1 MAIQYT
7 PGHSLPYPQVGDAVK
22 PASRDF
28 VDLAIATDAALSTVS
43 QAAKWGKGD
52 LSSTASLDTLTT
64 AGTYG
69 VVSLD
74 IQGRPPVAAYGEVT
88 VTRAGVAV
96 MQSYRTSQ
104 NPPQVWGRRG
114 NGDGTNWGAWVRTDA
129 GAASGGAD
137 LEPIVE
143 QDRAI
148 QDRRTSETA
157 IAALNATIPE
167 PGKPHADLTF
177 HWDEPTGTYYEKVR
191 VNGVHGGILTK
202 HYGEA
207 DQPAPASVVRVP
219 PLFMRQYHA
228 LYGGTVLFNDAGFT
242 DTYAVRGLQISQG
255 VLIRQF
261 ETGGRGS
268 HAIGFR
274 ADGSYGMYSHF
285 DGDTGASVLADGVTE
300 TFGFGP
306 FLVRGGVPQYHS
318 GDPLYDFMDLDSGRQ
333 ILGVNADG
341 EIVLATVHGKSSR
354 YGVSLDDSADVAIR
368 AGMVDAIM
376 LDGGG
381 SAQTMVRGIP
391 LHASSDQPTDRGIP
405 IVGKLDVAIGDPRL
419 ADLLALLPG

>member
-1 MAIQYT
+1 MVTYT
-7 PGHSLPYPQVGDAVK
+7 PGNSLPYPGVGDSVK
-22 PASRDF
+22 VASRDF
-28 VDLAIATDAALSTVS
+28 RDLAVATDAAITAVT
-43 QAAKWGKGD
+43 QASKWSKGD
-52 LSSTASLDTLTT
+52 LSSSADLDALVT

-69 VVSLD
+69 VVSLS
-74 IQGRPPVAAYGEVT
+74 ITGRPPVQAYGEVT

-114 NGDGTNWGAWVRTDA
+114 NTDGTSWGAWVRTDA
-129 GAASGGAD
+129 GAATGGAD
-137 LEPIVE
+137 LAPIVE
-143 QDRAI
+143 EDRGI
-148 QDRRTSETA
+148 QDRRTSEVTVA
-157 IAALNATIPE
+157 LLNATIPE
-167 PGKPHADLTF
+167 PGKPHADLSF
-177 HWDEPTGTYYEKVR
+177 HWDEPTGTYYEKIR

-202 HYGEA
+202 HYGEV

-306 FLVRGGVPQYHS
+306 FLVLDGDPQYHS
-318 GDPLYDFMDLDSGRQ
+318 GDPLYGFMDIDSGRQ

-405 IVGKLDVAIGDPRL
+405 IVGRLDVAIGDPRL
-419 ADLLALLPG
+419 TDLLALLPG

>member
-1 MAIQYT
+1 MVTYT
-7 PGHSLPYPQVGDAVK
+7 PGNSLPYPEAGDSVK
-22 PASRDF
+22 VASRDF
-28 VDLAIATDAALSTVS
+28 RDLAVATDAAITAVT
-43 QAAKWGKGD
+43 QASKWSKGD
-52 LSSTASLDTLTT
+52 LSSSADLDTLVTP
-64 AGTYG
+64 GTYG
-69 VVSLD
+69 VVSLA
-74 IQGRPPVAAYGEVT
+74 ITGRPPVEAYGEVT

-114 NGDGTNWGAWVRTDA
+114 NTDGTSWGAWVRTDA
-129 GAASGGAD
+129 GAATGGAD
-137 LEPIVE
+137 LAPIVE
-143 QDRAI
+143 EDRGI
-148 QDRRTSETA
+148 QDRRTSEVTVA
-157 IAALNATIPE
+157 LLNATIPE
-167 PGKPHADLTF
+167 PGKPHADLSF
-177 HWDEPTGTYYEKVR
+177 HWDEPTGTYYEKIR

-219 PLFMRQYHA
+219 PLFMRQYHD

-255 VLIRQF
+255 VLIRGF

-318 GDPLYDFMDLDSGRQ
+318 GDPLYDFMDIDSGRQ

-405 IVGKLDVAIGDPRL
+405 IVGRLDVAVGDPRL

>member
-7 PGHSLPYPQVGDAVK
+7 AGHGLPYPQVGDAVK

-28 VDLAIATDAALSTVS
+28 VDLAVAADAALSTVS
-43 QAAKWGKGD
+43 QASKWWKGD
-52 LSSTASLDTLTT
+52 LSSTAELDTMVTP
-64 AGTYG
+64 GSYG
-69 VVSLD
+69 VVSLA
-74 IQGRPPVAAYGEVT
+74 ITGRPPVEAYGELE

-96 MQSYRTSQ
+96 MHEYRTSQ

-114 NGDGTNWGAWVRTDA
+114 NYPGTGWGAWTRTDV
-129 GAASGGAD
+129 GAVGTD
-137 LEPIVE
+137 LGPVVE
-143 QDRAI
+143 EDRAI
-148 QDRRTSETA
+148 QDRRTSEVTVT
-157 IAALNATIPE
+157 ALNATIPE

-177 HWDEPTGTYYEKVR
+177 HWDEPTGTYYERLR
-191 VNGVHGGILTK
+191 VQGVHGGILTK
-202 HYGEA
+202 HYGEV
-207 DQPAPASVVRVP
+207 DQPAPDTVVRVP
-219 PLFMRQYHA
+219 PLTMRQYHD
-228 LYGGTVLFNDAGFT
+228 LYGGTVLFNAAGFT
-242 DTYAVRGLQISQG
+242 DTYAIRGLQISQG
-255 VLIRQF
+255 VLIREF

-306 FLVRGGVPQYHS
+306 FLVRNGAPEYHS
-318 GDPLYDFMDLDSGRQ
+318 GDPLYDFMDMDSGRQ
-333 ILGVNADG
+333 ILGVNAGG
-341 EIVLATVHGKSSR
+341 EIVLVTVHGKSSR
-354 YGVSLDDSADVAIR
+354 YGVALNASADVAVR

-405 IVGKLDVAIGDPRL
+405 IVGRLDVAVGDQRL
-419 ADLLALLPG
+419 ADLLSA